1 MSRPSE
7 ASQEEK
13 EVAMHSRQV
22 RGDPGYRFCPK
33 CGNGLQVKVVKAS
46 EPARLVCMAC
56 DSILYLDPKVAVG
69 AIATLG
75 GKIVLL
81 RRGIEPAL
89 GKWVFPGGFVD
100 WGEAVEE
107 AVVREAREEVNL
119 DVAIDRLLNV
129 YSYPGRPIVVIVYVV
144 CVVGGA
150 LAAGDEALA
159 VGTFSPDEIPWP
171 ELAFPST
178 RDALTE
184 YLRNL
189 ARE

>member
-7 ASQEEK
+7 ASRGER
-13 EVAMHSRQV
+13 EVAMRSTQV
-22 RGDPGYRFCPK
+22 RGNPGYRFCPK
-33 CGNGLQVKVVKAS
+33 CGHGLQVKVVKAS
-46 EPARLVCMAC
+46 EPARLVCRAC
-56 DSILYLDPKVAVG
+56 DFILYLDPKVAVG

-107 AVVREAREEVNL
+107 AVV
-119 DVAIDRLLNV
+119 
-129 YSYPGRPIVVIVYVV
+129 

-150 LAAGDEALA
+150 LRAGDEALA

-184 YLRNL
+184 YLRDL